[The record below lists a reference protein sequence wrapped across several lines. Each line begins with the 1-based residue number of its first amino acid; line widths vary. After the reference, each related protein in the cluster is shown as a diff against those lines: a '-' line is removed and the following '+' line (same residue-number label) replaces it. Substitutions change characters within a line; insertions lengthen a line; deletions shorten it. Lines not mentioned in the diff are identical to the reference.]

1 MGEGSEQAFTRF
13 EPTLVGFL
21 RELEA
26 NNERPWF
33 QANKGRYEAQVLAPA
48 LAFVEAVGA
57 RLPVVSPHFL
67 AIPRRTGGSVMRV
80 YRDTRFGG
88 DKRPY
93 KTNLGIQFRH
103 EVGKD
108 VHAPGFYF
116 HVDPSLVF
124 LGAGMWRPDRGSL
137 GAIRERIVERG
148 EEWVRAR
155 DALLDAGF
163 RLGGESLKRAPRG
176 FDADHPLIGDL
187 RRTDFIGA
195 IDLDHADLG
204 RDSVVDDV
212 VGHFARAAPLVEFLC
227 RAIGVRY

>member
-1 MGEGSEQAFTRF
+1 MRAAFTRF
-13 EPTLVGFL
+13 EPSLVGFL

-33 QANKGRYEAQVLAPA
+33 QANKARYEDLVLAPA

-57 RLPVVSPHFL
+57 RLPTVSPHFL

-116 HVDPSLVF
+116 HVDPNLVF
-124 LGAGMWRPDRGSL
+124 LGAGMWRPDRSAL
-137 GAIRERIVERG
+137 GAVRDRIVERG
-148 EEWVRAR
+148 DAWREAR
-155 DALLDAGF
+155 DAVAGAGF
-163 RLGGESLKRAPRG
+163 RLGGASLKRAPRG
-176 FDADHPLIGDL
+176 FDASHPLIDDL
-187 RRTDFIGA
+187 RRTDFIA
-195 IDLDHADLG
+195 VVDLAHADLQ
-204 RDSVVDDV
+204 RDTVVDDV
-212 VGHFARAAPLVEFLC
+212 LACFAGAGPLVEFLC
-227 RAIGVRY
+227 RAIGVKF